1 VCFAGTPTSCPTG
14 PLDAWR
20 SDPFEPV
27 ERDGYLYGRGAA
39 DMKASLAAFVD
50 GDRSASRRAS
60 DAPGSIALLVTSDE
74 EGPSCDGT
82 VKVVERL
89 AARGE
94 RIDYCVV
101 GEPSSVDASA
111 T

>member
-1 VCFAGTPTSCPTG
+1 
-14 PLDAWR
+14 
-20 SDPFEPV
+20 
-27 ERDGYLYGRGAA
+27 
-39 DMKASLAAFVD
+39 MKGSLAAFVTAIE
-50 GDRSASRRAS
+50 GFLASHP
-60 DAPGSIALLVTSDE
+60 DAGGSIALLVTSDE
-74 EGPSCDGT
+74 EGPSVDGT

-101 GEPSSVDASA
+101 GEPSSVSGSA